1 MSTTFQPMHAVPM
14 KRGTIVRQPAR
25 GGMRS
30 VTLDAAAIEVMTDLQ
45 RVAAVPIDAE
55 VPIEAAMRVMVRRGV
70 RSLFVLDVEDEVI
83 GLITAT
89 DLLGDK
95 PLRHMH
101 AHRCARSDVLVR
113 DLMTPA
119 AHIEVIP
126 IAEVMRSRVGNV
138 LATLRASRRQ
148 HAMVVDEGE
157 EGRPVVRGI
166 FSASQLEAQLG
177 TPVSPSV
184 GVATFAEIRAA
195 LSPT

>member
-1 MSTTFQPMHAVPM
+1 MNTTYSPLRSQRMLG
-14 KRGTIVRQPAR
+14 GTLVRQPLAASPR
-25 GGMRS
+25 A
-30 VTLDAAAIEVMTDLQ
+30 VTLDDRAIEVMTDLHH
-45 RVAAVPIDAE
+45 VPAVPVDAE
-55 VPIEAAMRVMVRRGV
+55 VPIEAAMRIMVRRGV
-70 RSLFVLDVEDEVI
+70 RSLLVLNVEDEVI
-83 GLITAT
+83 GLVTAT

-101 AHRCARSDVLVR
+101 VHGGARGDVLVR

-126 IAEVMRSRVGNV
+126 MAEVMRARVGNV

-148 HAMVVDEGE
+148 HAMVVEDAP
-157 EGRPVVRGI
+157 GRPVVRGI
-166 FSASQLEAQLG
+166 FSASQLEVQLG

>member
-1 MSTTFQPMHAVPM
+1 MSATFSPMRSQPMRA
-14 KRGTIVRQPAR
+14 GTIVRQPAR
-25 GGMRS
+25 ATLPP
-30 VTLDAAAIEVMTDLQ
+30 VTMEDPAIDVMTDMQ
-45 RVAAVPIDAE
+45 RVPGVPVDPD

-70 RSLFVLDVEDEVI
+70 RSLFVLNVEDEVI

-101 AHRCARSDVLVR
+101 ATGGARGDILVR

-119 AHIEVIP
+119 AQIEVIP
-126 IAEVMRSRVGNV
+126 MAEVMRSRVGNV

-148 HAMVVDEGE
+148 HAMVVEDAP
-157 EGRPVVRGI
+157 GRPVVRGI
-166 FSASQLEAQLG
+166 FSASQLEVQLG

>member
-1 MSTTFQPMHAVPM
+1 MNTTFSPMRAQSM
-14 KRGTIVRQPAR
+14 RAGTIVQQPERATP
-25 GGMRS
+25 RS
-30 VTLDAAAIEVMTDLQ
+30 VTLDDPAIEVMTDLQ
-45 RVAAVPIDAE
+45 RVPGVPIDPD

-70 RSLFVLDVEDEVI
+70 RSLFVLNVDDEVI

-101 AHRCARSDVLVR
+101 VHGGVRSDVLVR

-119 AHIEVIP
+119 AQIEVIP
-126 IAEVMRSRVGNV
+126 MGEVMRSRVGNV
-138 LATLRASRRQ
+138 LATFRTSRRQ
-148 HAMVVDEGE
+148 HAMVVEDGP
-157 EGRPVVRGI
+157 GRPVVRGI

-195 LSPT
+195 LSPS

>member
-1 MSTTFQPMHAVPM
+1 MNTTFSPMRSQPMRP
-14 KRGTIVRQPAR
+14 GTIVRQPVHA
-25 GGMRS
+25 
-30 VTLDAAAIEVMTDLQ
+30 TLRPVKVEDPAMDVMTDLQ
-45 RVAAVPIDAE
+45 RVPAVPIDPD

-70 RSLFVLDVEDEVI
+70 RSLFVLNVEDEVI
-83 GLITAT
+83 GLVTAT

-101 AHRCARSDVLVR
+101 VHGGARSDVLVR

-126 IAEVMRSRVGNV
+126 MAEVIRARVGNV

-148 HAMVVDEGE
+148 HAMVVEDAP
-157 EGRPVVRGI
+157 GRPVVRGI
-166 FSASQLEAQLG
+166 FSASQLEVQLG